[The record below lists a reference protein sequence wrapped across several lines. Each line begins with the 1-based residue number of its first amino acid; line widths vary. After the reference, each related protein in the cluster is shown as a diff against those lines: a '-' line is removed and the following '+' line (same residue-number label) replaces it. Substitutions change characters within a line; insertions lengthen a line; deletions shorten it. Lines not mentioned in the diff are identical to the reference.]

1 MRLPAARPASAG
13 RVRGSDIGVTLAW
26 PVTMEARI
34 DPIRCVASNV
44 ASIPSSGGLPQAV
57 LFGPSDR
64 RLAGFYHP
72 AAGGK
77 TRSPAI
83 VLCNALGYELMSAH
97 RTYRHLAMRLALAG
111 FPTLRFDYRG
121 TGNSTGTPRD
131 PRRVRAWI
139 DDIHAAVREVRSRS
153 GVAAVALFG
162 LRFGASLATV
172 AAVEAPEVE
181 ALALWAPIVSGR
193 AAVRE
198 LRAFRLLGDPK
209 ARRPDDGEEIGGYY
223 FSRETL
229 TDLSGLEL
237 VTRTDRDV
245 ARVLVVPRGEQA
257 TKEESALAEH
267 WRAAR
272 AEVSIAT
279 SSGYAAMMR
288 DSPYEAVVPEST
300 LDAVVQWFEDGSTP
314 VDVPRPAPTSAPS
327 MALTV
332 GAGAGAV
339 RETPIHF
346 GRDQRLY
353 GVIAEPSSPSTT
365 ERPAVLLLN
374 VGADNHVGPHRMN
387 TEIGRELAGM
397 GHVTLR
403 FDVGGLGESAP
414 SSGKGENRLYRM
426 DSVDDVQEA
435 MSALERWRGCSRF
448 VLVGLCSGAFLAFH
462 AAARDPRVI
471 GQALVNMFAF
481 EWKEG
486 DPIAPTERSSYASNR
501 FYVRALLD
509 RRVWQRALR
518 GEVDVKGIAAAVGER
533 YAERLVLG
541 ARSMSARLLGRW
553 AQSGVERTL
562 HAVCD
567 RGARTLMV
575 FSESD
580 GGLDMIARY
589 IGVDA
594 ERMARRPEFSI
605 EIVRDVDHTFSTM
618 ASQERLRA
626 VLYRHLDTVTSG
638 AR

>member
-1 MRLPAARPASAG
+1 MAF
-13 RVRGSDIGVTLAW
+13 
-26 PVTMEARI
+26 
-34 DPIRCVASNV
+34 
-44 ASIPSSGGLPQAV
+44 IPPSGGLSQAAF
-57 LFGPSDR
+57 FGPPDR
-64 RLAGFYHP
+64 QLAGFYHP
-72 AAGGK
+72 AAGDK

-83 VLCNALGYELMSAH
+83 VLCSPLGYELMSAH

-153 GVAAVALFG
+153 AVASVALFG

-181 ALALWAPIVSGR
+181 ALAMWAPIVSGR

-198 LRAFRLLGDPK
+198 LRAFRLLADPK
-209 ARRPDDGEEIGGYY
+209 ARRPDDGEEVGGYY
-223 FSRETL
+223 FSQETL

-272 AEVSIAT
+272 AEVSVAT

-300 LDAVVQWFEDGSTP
+300 LDAVVQWFVDGSSA
-314 VDVPRPAPTSAPS
+314 VDVPPRPTRASAPS
-327 MALTV
+327 TALTV
-332 GAGAGAV
+332 GVEPGAV

-346 GRDQRLY
+346 GEDQRLY
-353 GVIAEPSSPSTT
+353 GVIAEPISPSTT

-387 TEIGRELAGM
+387 TEIGRELAAM

-414 SSGKGENRLYRM
+414 SPGKGENRLYRM

-435 MSALERWRGCSRF
+435 MSALERRGCSGF
-448 VLVGLCSGAFLAFH
+448 VLIGLCSGAFLAFH

-486 DPIAPTERSSYASNR
+486 DPIAPTERNSYASSR

-509 RRVWQRALR
+509 RRVWQRVLR
-518 GEVDVKGIAAAVGER
+518 GEVDVKGIATAVGER

-541 ARSMSARLLGRW
+541 ARSVSARLLGRW

-567 RGARTLMV
+567 RGTRTLMV

-594 ERMARRPEFSI
+594 ERMARRSEFSI
-605 EIVRDVDHTFSTM
+605 EIMRDVDHTFSTM
-618 ASQERLRA
+618 ASQQRLRA
-626 VLYRHLDTVTSG
+626 VLYRHLDAVTAG

>member
-1 MRLPAARPASAG
+1 M
-13 RVRGSDIGVTLAW
+13 V
-26 PVTMEARI
+26 
-34 DPIRCVASNV
+34 
-44 ASIPSSGGLPQAV
+44 
-57 LFGPSDR
+57 FGPPDR

-72 AAGGK
+72 AAAGE

-83 VLCNALGYELMSAH
+83 VLCNPLGYEVMSAH

-131 PRRVRAWI
+131 PHRVRAWI

-153 GVAAVALFG
+153 GVDAVGLFG

-181 ALALWAPIVSGR
+181 TLALWAPIVSGR

-198 LRAFRLLGDPK
+198 LRAFRLLAHPK
-209 ARRPDDGEEIGGYY
+209 SRRPDDGEEVGGYY
-223 FSRETL
+223 FSAETL
-229 TDLSGLEL
+229 SDLSGLDL
-237 VTRTDRDV
+237 QARTDRDV

-272 AEVSIAT
+272 AAIRVAT
-279 SSGYAAMMR
+279 ASGYAAMMR

-300 LDAVVQWFEDGSTP
+300 LDAVVEWFQDGSTT
-314 VDVPRPAPTSAPS
+314 VGVSPRPARASAPS
-327 MALTV
+327 VALTV
-332 GAGAGAV
+332 GTGASAV

-346 GRDQRLY
+346 GQDQRLH
-353 GVIAEPSSPSTT
+353 GVIAEPISPSTT
-365 ERPAVLLLN
+365 GRPAVLLLN

-414 SSGKGENRLYRM
+414 LPGKDENRLYRM

-435 MSALERWRGCSRF
+435 MSALERRSGCSGF
-448 VLVGLCSGAFLAFH
+448 VLVGLCSGAFLAYH

-471 GQALVNMFAF
+471 GQSLVNMFAF

-486 DPIAPTERSSYASNR
+486 DPIAPTERNSYASSR

-509 RRVWQRALR
+509 RRVWQRVLR
-518 GEVDVKGIAAAVGER
+518 GEVDVRGIAAAVGER

-541 ARSMSARLLGRW
+541 ARSVSARLLGRW

-594 ERMARRPEFSI
+594 ERMAGRSEFSI
-605 EIVRDVDHTFSTM
+605 EIMRDVDHTFSTM

-626 VLYRHLDTVTSG
+626 VLYRHIDAVTSG